1 MRVWKTAVFGA
12 LAVLAFATAT
22 VRTAAQGPFASIV
35 AFGTSLSD
43 SGNAFALRGGTNTPP
58 DYLLDPLLVPSAP
71 YARGGHHFSNGATWI
86 EQFARSQGLAGS
98 VRPAYQSSGA
108 GTNYAVGAARAYED
122 GLNVNL
128 SAQVDAFLGEV
139 GGVAPSDALYTI
151 EMGGNDIR
159 DALVAYPT
167 GHGAILQAANIS
179 IFNNIMRLYAA
190 GARTFIVWRAP
201 NVGLTPAIRRL
212 DTISPGAAQL
222 AKGLTQGFNA
232 GLDGVVA
239 QLSALLPG
247 IRIVRLDAFGLLQ
260 NIVEHPGRIWFD
272 GCDVRMCDARHSTLH
287 VPTSRRVSVLGRH
300 PSDQGRAR
308 HHRERGSFG
317 AGALT
322 VTAEITSS
330 YPRGSAP
337 LGALFERPWHLGDSC
352 YFTPLVR
359 HTPI

>member
-12 LAVLAFATAT
+12 LALLVFTTAT
-22 VRTAAQGPFASIV
+22 IPTAAKGPYASIV

-86 EQFARSQGLAGS
+86 EQFARGQGLAGS
-98 VRPAYQSSGA
+98 VRPAYQSAGA
-108 GTNYAVGAARAYED
+108 GTNFAVGAARAYED
-122 GLNVNL
+122 GLNLNL

-139 GGVAPSDALYTI
+139 GGAAPSDALYTI

-159 DALVAYPT
+159 DALLAYPT
-167 GHGAILQAANIS
+167 GHGAILQAANVS
-179 IFNNIMRLYAA
+179 IFNNIMRLYLA

-222 AKGLTQGFNA
+222 AKSLTEGFNT

-239 QLSALLPG
+239 KLSMLLPG
-247 IRIVRLDAFGLLQ
+247 VRIVRLDAFGLLQ
-260 NIVEHPGRIWFD
+260 NIVDTPDAFGLTDVTSACVTPGIPPFTCQRPDEFLFWDGIHPTKAAHAIL
-272 GCDVRMCDARHSTLH
+272 ANEAAL
-287 VPTSRRVSVLGRH
+287 VLGH
-300 PSDQGRAR
+300 
-308 HHRERGSFG
+308 
-317 AGALT
+317 
-322 VTAEITSS
+322 
-330 YPRGSAP
+330 
-337 LGALFERPWHLGDSC
+337 
-352 YFTPLVR
+352 
-359 HTPI
+359 

>member
-1 MRVWKTAVFGA
+1 MRVWKTAVVGA
-12 LAVLAFATAT
+12 LAVVALETAT

-98 VRPAYQSSGA
+98 ARPAYRSSGA

-122 GLNVNL
+122 GRNLNL
-128 SAQVDAFLGEV
+128 SAQVDAFLGDV

-151 EMGGNDIR
+151 EIGGNDIR

-167 GHGAILQAANIS
+167 GHGAILRGRQYLDLHQHHAAVCRGRENLH
-179 IFNNIMRLYAA
+179 RLARPQCGTDSRDTEARHNESWRGTA
-190 GARTFIVWRAP
+190 GDRSHG
-201 NVGLTPAIRRL
+201 GLQHRL
-212 DTISPGAAQL
+212 STVSSRSCQL
-222 AKGLTQGFNA
+222 
-232 GLDGVVA
+232 
-239 QLSALLPG
+239 LLPG

-260 NIVEHPGRIWFD
+260 NIVNTPDAFGLTDVTSACVTPGI
-272 GCDVRMCDARHSTLH
+272 ATLH

-308 HHRERGSFG
+308 DHRERGSFG
-317 AGALT
+317 ARA
-322 VTAEITSS
+322 VIVIAEMGTQ
-330 YPRGSAP
+330 PDGR
-337 LGALFERPWHLGDSC
+337 
-352 YFTPLVR
+352 
-359 HTPI
+359 